1 MSNRQV
7 QKLVAIVLLVIAAVL
22 IVGVLGMWIMH
33 SMMGGMMNGMMG
45 SGMMNSMSGCV
56 LCTGGPLLL
65 AAVLVVL
72 GVVLLRNRNSTK
84 GEIE

>member
-7 QKLVAIVLLVIAAVL
+7 QKLVAIVLLVIAAIL

-33 SMMGGMMNGMMG
+33 SMMGGAMSRMMG
-45 SGMMNSMSGCV
+45 DGMIGPMGGCM
-56 LCTGGPLLL
+56 LCMTWPLLL
-65 AAVLVVL
+65 AAVLAVL
-72 GVVLLRNRNSTK
+72 AVLLLRNRNSTK